1 MGAIRPFLML
11 FLCAIL
17 APYALAQPEGRQRV
31 NRPKFA
37 DRVVAAFDF
46 EEGDSPLPVPANW
59 VRGQHDP
66 KVPRIRPGFP
76 IWNLAVLDSTK
87 AHSGTTSV
95 KLPTRGGSTSL
106 LLRRGAL
113 PVLPGADYR
122 VAAWVRTQGLVH
134 ARASLEVTLLNDRGE
149 PLPGKRFRSK
159 AIRAEREWT
168 LVDVEIRNA
177 NSAFIQLDLLL
188 LQPTQYL
195 EAAPRFEELVTLED
209 VSGSAWFDDITVA
222 QLPQIDIAL
231 NTPGNIIPQDTR
243 PGITVVARDLTGEDL
258 SVKVRILDIDGRE
271 IDAAEFAFR
280 GGRMSRAWEPT
291 LTELGWYR
299 AIVEISDGVRIVGAD
314 TLDFA
319 WVLSDRLSGSAGS
332 PAPPLGA
339 GLVGGS
345 PDRARFGVIVEV
357 HDPAFLA
364 ALPTAAANMGVGAV
378 SLPAWWDTANPAGGV
393 DAVNL
398 LLPILRELRDN
409 WQDITLV
416 LDRVPGDLAD
426 QLGISDEDVLA
437 VLEAPQE
444 QWGPTMLPLMDRL
457 GQLVQRWQAGRVASE
472 KLITDPLA
480 AQRLDLF
487 EYQLKRLVPEATLAM
502 PWPFDMPLDSSLL
515 ASQERSLVLSIPGEV
530 PPAGLA
536 SAAPYWAESAR
547 GSRPF
552 EVVLRCQDA
561 TAFGYRYAAE
571 DFARRAL
578 EAWAAFGPVHDTLEN
593 QGGTIAVVDP
603 WVWTGGTRGDL
614 RIRPEAAVM
623 RNLVERLIDRAG
635 STDVA
640 LAPGVRAMLI
650 EPRMDAPEG
659 RGAALAIWAAP
670 GENIP
675 ESIDLLLG
683 NKPVRLIDI
692 FGNERP
698 LETSRTE
705 ALDLPFHRIPV
716 GLAPVFL
723 EGVDA
728 KLIRFLTTLTLDPPL
743 LEASNSDHLHDLVVT
758 NPWPIPIQGEIYIVE
773 PGGFSSPDGTID
785 RSWRI
790 APRVIPFLM
799 EADEIKRF
807 PVDISFSPFE
817 ESGRKDLILDVD
829 LNAAQEYG
837 IMRVKRTMILGSD
850 RLRLDISYRLGPSP
864 DGPNVYV
871 DADIVNIGSE
881 PLTCRVSVFATGFP
895 RNSASVTA
903 LAPGQTT
910 RRTFLLQDG
919 AIKLS
924 GKRAAVSVEVP
935 DLRLRLNR
943 SIEID

>member
-1 MGAIRPFLML
+1 MGALRPMLML
-11 FLCAIL
+11 VLCAIL
-17 APYALAQPEGRQRV
+17 APPAPAQPENSQPI

-46 EEGDSPLPVPANW
+46 EDAESPIPVPVNW
-59 VRGQHDP
+59 VRGQNDP

-76 IWNLAVLDSTK
+76 IWNLALLDSTR
-87 AHSGTTSV
+87 AHSGTTAV

-122 VAAWVRTQGLVH
+122 VAAWVRTEGLVH
-134 ARASLEVTLLNDRGE
+134 ARACIEVTLLDDTGA
-149 PLPGKRFRSK
+149 PMPGKTFRSK

-188 LQPTQYL
+188 LQPSQYL
-195 EAAPRFEELVTLED
+195 EAAPRFDELITLED

-231 NTPGNIIPQDTR
+231 NIPGNIIPQNTR

-258 SVKVRILDIDGRE
+258 SVQVRILNIDGQQVDR
-271 IDAAEFAFR
+271 AKFAFR

-299 AIVEISDGVRIVGAD
+299 AIVEISDGVRTVGAD

-319 WVLSDRLSGSAGS
+319 WVLGDSSAESTES
-332 PAPPLGA
+332 PMPEPGA
-339 GLVGGS
+339 GLIGGS
-345 PDRARFGVIVEV
+345 PDRTRFGVIIEE

-364 ALPTAAANMGVGAV
+364 ALPTAAANLGVGAV
-378 SLPAWWDTANPAGGV
+378 SLPAWWDTANPGGV
-393 DAVNL
+393 EAVDL
-398 LLPILRELRDN
+398 LLPVLRELRDH
-409 WQDITLV
+409 WQDITLI

-457 GQLVQRWQAGRVASE
+457 GQLVQSWQAGRVASE

-480 AQRLDLF
+480 AKRLDLF

-502 PWPFDMPLDSSLL
+502 PWPFDMPLDASLL
-515 ASQERSLVLSIPGEV
+515 TGEERSLVLAIPKEV
-530 PPAGLA
+530 PPAGIA
-536 SAAPYWAESAR
+536 SDASYWAESAN

-552 EVVLRCQDA
+552 EVVLRCQDVS
-561 TAFGYRYAAE
+561 AFGYRYSAE

-578 EAWAAFGPVHDTLEN
+578 EAWAAFGPNHDTPEN
-593 QGGTIAVVDP
+593 QGGSIAVVDP
-603 WVWTGGTRGDL
+603 WVWTGGVRGDL
-614 RIRPEAAVM
+614 RVRPEAAVM
-623 RNLVERLIDRAG
+623 CNLVERLIDRAG
-635 STDVA
+635 STEVS
-640 LAPGVRAMLI
+640 LAPGVRAMLL

-683 NKPVRLIDI
+683 NQPVTLIDI

-698 LETSRTE
+698 LETLRTE
-705 ALDLPFHRIPV
+705 SLDLPFHRIPV
-716 GLAPVFL
+716 GLAPIFL

-743 LEASNSDHLHDLVVT
+743 LEASNADHRHDLVVT

-785 RSWRI
+785 RSWHI

-799 EADEIKRF
+799 EAGEIKRF

-817 ESGRKDLILDVD
+817 ESGRKDLILDID

-837 IMRVKRTMILGSD
+837 IMRIRRTMVLGSD
-850 RLRLDISYRLGPSP
+850 RLRADVSYRLGP
-864 DGPNVYV
+864 GPGGPHVYV
-871 DADIVNIGSE
+871 DADIVNTGDE

-910 RRTFLLQDG
+910 RRTFLLQNG
-919 AIKLS
+919 ATKLS
-924 GKRAAVSVEVP
+924 GKVVAVSVEVP

-943 SIEID
+943 SVEID